1 MAFFDAVFDQNHTC
15 KRLLELIIVS
25 DVSIL
30 LGTLVIRQVAV
41 FVNSGLSLYNCAPI
55 LTLYKKTRERL
66 LLSAKETL
74 HIREDGLIK
83 YCLFVYS

>member
-1 MAFFDAVFDQNHTC
+1 MAFLDAVFDQNHTC

-30 LGTLVIRQVAV
+30 LGTLVIIRQVAV

-66 LLSAKETL
+66 L
-74 HIREDGLIK
+74 
-83 YCLFVYS
+83 